1 MEDMAPMFGGRLAGI
16 RIDCHAADGIA
27 HRSVSHPW

>member
-1 MEDMAPMFGGRLAGI
+1 MIAKAQMFGRRLASV

-27 HRSVSHPW
+27 HRSVNHP